1 MVGVLAKAV
10 CGYECLSKTLQQFI
24 SERRAIDSVVE
35 ISAGFLGHSM
45 RELPSNFM
53 GVICRRI
60 SIQHRRPLLSSIRID
75 DVLAIE
81 FVEPWRELFCIVAAG
96 KKGALL
102 VREPEDTL
110 RVMASEKNSC
120 AVFQR
125 KREDAS
131 SRIRSLQPIAEVI
144 ANEILRRHAGT
155 RITYQ
160 RRISVL
166 HAVCHFARVTV
177 IPIVGDD
184 AGMNGVPA

>member
-96 KKGALL
+96 KKRALF
-102 VREPEDTL
+102 VRETEKTL
-110 RVMASEKNSC
+110 GGVGSGKKSC
-120 AVFQR
+120 AGFQR
-125 KREDAS
+125 KRGEPEP
-131 SRIRSLQPIAEVI
+131 RIR
-144 ANEILRRHAGT
+144 
-155 RITYQ
+155 
-160 RRISVL
+160 
-166 HAVCHFARVTV
+166 
-177 IPIVGDD
+177 
-184 AGMNGVPA
+184 